1 MFDIQEELKK
11 LPEKPGVYLMHDKHD
26 NIIYVGKAVV
36 LKNRVRQYFQ
46 SSRNQT
52 AKIQKMV
59 SQIAY
64 FEYIITDTELE
75 ALVLECNLIKEHSPK
90 YNTMLK
96 DDKAYPYI
104 KVTVNEEYPR
114 VLFARKIKRDKAKY
128 FGPYKSAGAVKE
140 TLELLRK
147 IYGVRSCNKKVEWGM
162 VNDRP
167 CLYYHMKQCPA
178 PCQGNVSVEEYG
190 MKIKG
195 IMDFL
200 NGNYG
205 NVVHD
210 LEEKMTQA
218 SEQLDF
224 ETAAAYRDLIAAV
237 KSVALKQKVNT
248 DQGVQRDIIAL
259 AKDGEDAVVSIFYIR
274 EGKLLGREHFHMAGA
289 GEESQETI
297 LTNFVKQFY
306 AGTPYVPKEIL
317 VQHSIQDKEVI
328 ETWLSEKA
336 SQKVVIAV
344 PQKGTK
350 HQLVQLAYENAK
362 NVLIQD
368 GEKLKREQQRTIG
381 AVKELEQLLGLKEL
395 HRMEAYDISNTNGY
409 ETVASMIV
417 FEDGRPKNREYRRFK
432 IRTVKGPDDYKSM
445 EETLTRRFLHGQKE
459 IEEDKKELGSFNRFP
474 DIIMMDGGKGQVNIA
489 LQVLEQLN
497 LDIPVCGMVKDDNH
511 RTRGL
516 YYNNQEISFSGN
528 SPAFQMLT
536 RMQDEAHR
544 FAITYHKL
552 LRSQTQVKSI
562 LDDIPGIGPAK
573 RKALMKHFKDI
584 KIIKEASVEELT
596 AVSGITENLA
606 QVIFDYFH

>member
-11 LPEKPGVYLMHDKHD
+11 LPDKPGVYLMHDQHD
-26 NIIYVGKAVV
+26 NIIYVGKAIV

-46 SSRNQT
+46 SSRNQS

-59 SQIAY
+59 SQIAS

-75 ALVLECNLIKEHSPK
+75 ALVLECNLIKEHNPK

-104 KVTVNEEYPR
+104 KVTVHEAYPR
-114 VLFARKIKRDKAKY
+114 VLFARKIARDKAKY

-147 IYGVRSCNKKVEWGM
+147 IYGVRSCNKKVEWGTM
-162 VNDRP
+162 NDRP
-167 CLYYHMKQCPA
+167 CLYYHMKQCPG
-178 PCQGNVSVEEYG
+178 PCQGNVSEEEYG
-190 MKIKG
+190 HRIKG
-195 IMDFL
+195 IMEFL
-200 NGNYG
+200 NGNYE
-205 NVVHD
+205 VVVSD
-210 LEEKMTQA
+210 LEEKMMRA

-224 ETAAAYRDLIAAV
+224 ETAATYRDLIQSV
-237 KSVALKQKVNT
+237 KTVALKQKVNV
-248 DQGVQRDIIAL
+248 DQGVQRDVIAL
-259 AKDGEDAVVSIFYIR
+259 AKDGEDVVVSIFYVR
-274 EGKLLGREHFHMAGA
+274 EGKLLGRDHFHMAGA
-289 GEESQETI
+289 GDEDKETI
-297 LTNFVKQFY
+297 LTNFVKQY
-306 AGTPYVPKEIL
+306 YVGTPYVPKEIL
-317 VQHSIQDKEVI
+317 VQYPLQDTAVI
-328 ETWLSEKA
+328 EAWLTEKS
-336 SQKVVIAV
+336 SQKVAIVW

-350 HQLVQLAYENAK
+350 YQLVQLAYENAR

-381 AVKELEQLLGLKEL
+381 AVKELEDLLGLQGL
-395 HRMEAYDISNTNGY
+395 HRMEAFDISNTNGY
-409 ETVASMIV
+409 EAVASMIV

-445 EETLTRRFLHGQKE
+445 EEVLTRRFLHG
-459 IEEDKKELGSFNRFP
+459 IKELEEGKIDQGSFHEFP
-474 DIIMMDGGKGQVNIA
+474 DIIMMDGGKGQVNVA
-489 LQVLEQLN
+489 LRVLEQLG

-516 YYNNQEISFSGN
+516 YYNNEEYSFAGN
-528 SPAFQMLT
+528 SPVFQLLT

-552 LRSQTQVKSI
+552 LRNQSQVKSI

-584 KIIKEASVEELT
+584 ALIREASVEELT
-596 AVSGITENLA
+596 AVSGITEKLA
-606 QVIFDYFH
+606 QVIFDFFH